1 MNEPADRAGNDP
13 ANRAMNDPTNRIRS
27 VRRGTV

>member
-13 ANRAMNDPTNRIRS
+13 ADRAMNDPANRVRS

>member
-13 ANRAMNDPTNRIRS
+13 ADRAMNDPANRMRS